1 MTVKSY
7 DFISI
12 FLVNVFANVL
22 SMSMLCGFEKTR
34 LHVTKQKGREEVANF
49 KVMFQN
55 LPGDT
60 KQNDR
65 NTCSRLRRRMEKE
78 AAMLVTQCMN

>member
-1 MTVKSY
+1 MTVKSC

-12 FLVNVFANVL
+12 FLVNVFANAL
-22 SMSMLCGFEKTR
+22 SMSTLCGLGKTR

-49 KVMFQN
+49 KVIFQN

-60 KQNDR
+60 EDNHEKPV
-65 NTCSRLRRRMEKE
+65 RLS
-78 AAMLVTQCMN
+78 